1 MSYFF
6 KIAQKTKKFSLYE
19 AVLSPTYADFLFA
32 RYATLSNQITSSL
45 FFRDSGASELRK
57 REWNLSPS
65 RKVTNAPVF

>member
-19 AVLSPTYADFLFA
+19 VLSPTYADFLLA

-45 FFRDSGASELRK
+45 FLRDSGASELRK